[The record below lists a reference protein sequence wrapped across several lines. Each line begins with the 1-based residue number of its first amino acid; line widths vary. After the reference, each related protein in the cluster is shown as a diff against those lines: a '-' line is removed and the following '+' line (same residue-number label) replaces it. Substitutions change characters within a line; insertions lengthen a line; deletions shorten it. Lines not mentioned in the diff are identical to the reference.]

1 VRVTRID
8 NPESGKERIALAAAD
23 LGPDPW
29 ETARETLTDGAIVRG
44 RVVRLAEFGAFVNLL
59 PGIDG
64 LVHVS
69 ELPPLPENAP
79 GPLAVQPGDEI
90 EVRIVRVDLE
100 KKRVSLSTHLQPPA
114 ARPPR
119 EMRDAHDSRPGR
131 DGRDARRPR
140 RDRDRDRDTRDRD
153 RDATPFSTGGSLTH
167 NMAEQLGA
175 LRRKLQDR
183 P

>member
-1 VRVTRID
+1 M
-8 NPESGKERIALAAAD
+8 
-23 LGPDPW
+23 
-29 ETARETLTDGAIVRG
+29 RETLSEGAIVRG

-69 ELPPLPENAP
+69 ELPPVPENAP

-90 EVRIVRVDLE
+90 EVRVVRVDLE

-119 EMRDAHDSRPGR
+119 EVRETRDARPGR
-131 DGRDARRPR
+131 DAREPRRPR
-140 RDRDRDRDTRDRD
+140 RDRDRDRDRDHRDRE
-153 RDATPFSTGGSLTH
+153 RESTPFSTGGSLTH

-175 LRRKLQDR
+175 LRRKLQVR